1 MLCYRCKTQHMLGEN
16 CPVATPT
23 TEDSSMPLNEQNNTP
38 GENVVP
44 VQPESSVE
52 AQPSGESHQTRH
64 LLLLG
69 MRGLGRGILL

>member
-1 MLCYRCKTQHMLGEN
+1 MLGEN
-16 CPVATPT
+16 GPVAAPT
-23 TEDSSMPLNEQNNTP
+23 TEDSSMHLNEPSNTP
-38 GENVVP
+38 GENAVP

-52 AQPSGESHQTRH
+52 AQPSAESHQTRH